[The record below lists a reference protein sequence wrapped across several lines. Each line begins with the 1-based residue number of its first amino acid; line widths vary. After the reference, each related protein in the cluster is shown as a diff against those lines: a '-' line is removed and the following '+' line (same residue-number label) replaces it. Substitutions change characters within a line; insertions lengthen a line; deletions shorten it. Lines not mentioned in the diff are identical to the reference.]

1 VRTRGFIT
9 GALAAVLLVLGT
21 AGSTQAAY
29 PGELGWIAFT
39 RSQDCLGPGG
49 CQEDLW
55 KVTRLGT
62 DTTRLTNF
70 GDAQHPSWSP
80 DGQKLAFAHADDI
93 YTMNEDGTG
102 MQLLLDWTQEVGRIT
117 WSPDGTRLAAAL
129 GVCDAGEC
137 RTDIHTFRS
146 DGTDVVNITPA
157 PLGEHNPAW
166 SPDGARIA
174 FDSTRDGAR
183 RVYSIDPDGTGETQ
197 LTDQAGDEWP
207 TWAPDSSMIV
217 FASGRDG
224 GSNLYSMS
232 PNGTNVQRLTPPPPT
247 GVSNTEPAFSPDG
260 EQIAFGRHT
269 ASGPGTPSATAVHRM
284 SAFGGSSVAVVSA
297 VPGGLIE
304 PDWQPGNDESSVQ
317 GRYPR
322 PKGAT
327 PFSTFFVPA
336 YAACAT
342 ETANRVH
349 GPPLEHPSCAPP
361 AQTSGEL
368 TIGAADANGLLT
380 RGLASARLSTQPGN
394 PLTGADEADV
404 AVELGVNHVYRTSDL
419 SEYAGELELRF
430 DIRITD
436 KENVPIS
443 GGSGG
448 ATTKDIPMEFT
459 VPCAETPEP
468 ELGGQ
473 CGIDTTL
480 DSLVPGT
487 VKEGARG
494 VWRLGQLRIYD
505 GGSDGVASTEPNELF
520 QVQGLFVP

>member
-1 VRTRGFIT
+1 VV
-9 GALAAVLLVLGT
+9 ALALGA
-21 AGSTQAAY
+21 AGPAQAAY
-29 PGELGWIAFT
+29 PGELGWIAIT
-39 RSQDCLGPGG
+39 RTQCFVGAG
-49 CQEDLW
+49 CTSDLYR
-55 KVTRLGT
+55 VTRLGT
-62 DTTRLTNF
+62 DETRLTNF

-80 DGQKLAFAHADDI
+80 DGEKLAFTHGNDI

-102 MQLLLDWTQEVGRIT
+102 MQLLLDWNQEVGRIT

-129 GVCDAGEC
+129 GVCDEGEC
-137 RTDIHTFRS
+137 RTDIHTFNA

-183 RVYSIDPDGTGETQ
+183 RLYSIDPDGSGETQ
-197 LTDQAGDEWP
+197 LTDQLDDQWP

-224 GSNLYSMS
+224 GSNLYSMN
-232 PNGTNVQRLTPPPPT
+232 PDGTNVDRLTPAPPP
-247 GVSNTEPAFSPDG
+247 GVSSTGPAFSPDG
-260 EQIAFGRHT
+260 EQIAFGRFT
-269 ASGPGTPSATAVHRM
+269 ASGPGTPSSAAVYRM
-284 SAFGGSSVAVVSA
+284 SAFGGSAVEVSWSHQ
-297 VPGGLIE
+297 GLIE

-327 PFSTFFVPA
+327 PFTTFFVPA
-336 YAACAT
+336 YAPCST
-342 ETANRVH
+342 NTANRVH

-380 RGLASARLSTQPGN
+380 RGLASARLSAQPGN
-394 PLTGADEADV
+394 PVTGADEADV
-404 AVELGVNHVYRTSDL
+404 AVELGVNHVYRRSDL
-419 SEYAGELELRF
+419 SEYAGELKLQF
-430 DIRITD
+430 DLRITD
-436 KENVPIS
+436 KENMPIVA
-443 GGSGG
+443 GSGG
-448 ATTKDIPMEFT
+448 GTVQTIPMEFT

-468 ELGGQ
+468 ELGGL

-487 VKEGARG
+487 VKEGARA
-494 VWRLGQLRIYD
+494 VWQLGQLRIYD
-505 GGSDGVASTEPNELF
+505 GGPDGVASTEDGNQLF